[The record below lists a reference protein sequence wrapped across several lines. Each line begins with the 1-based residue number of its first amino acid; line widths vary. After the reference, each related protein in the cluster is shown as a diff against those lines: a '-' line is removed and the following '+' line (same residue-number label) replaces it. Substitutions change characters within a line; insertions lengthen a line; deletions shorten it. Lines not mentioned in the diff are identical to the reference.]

1 MLLLEG
7 KLHDPMLELAL
18 DEFPV
23 RTKLNDESPCS
34 IRLME
39 PGDETAFRDFHA
51 VIPEREQLFIRNQIK
66 DGTLFREWMADTES
80 GEHLPLLAFVDG
92 HLAAMGYLH
101 QRPGGWK
108 RHIGE
113 VIFLTHPDYRG
124 LGLIDRLLEEII
136 RMARHCG
143 LTKLES
149 ELNGERVS
157 AIEAMASAGFTETL
171 RIPEHVQD
179 MQAQYHDY
187 VLMGMNLLPPFED
200 LGVGD

>member
-1 MLLLEG
+1 
-7 KLHDPMLELAL
+7 MLELAL
-18 DEFPV
+18 EEFPV
-23 RTKLNDESPCS
+23 RTTLFDETPCS

-39 PGDETAFRDFHA
+39 EGDEAAFRELHA
-51 VIPEREQLFIRNQIK
+51 VIPEREQLFIRSRIK
-66 DGTLFREWMADTES
+66 DGTLFREWMADRGS
-80 GEHLPLLAFVDG
+80 GEHLPLLAFIDG
-92 HLAAMGYLH
+92 RLAALGYLH

-113 VIFLTHPDYRG
+113 VNVLTHPEYRG
-124 LGLIDRLLEEII
+124 LGLIDRLIEQII
-136 RMARHCG
+136 RLARHSG

-157 AIEAMASAGFTETL
+157 AIEALELAGFTEML
-171 RIPEHVQD
+171 RVPDHIQD

-187 VLMGMNLLPPFED
+187 VLMGLDLVASFDD